1 MSEPDAFSAMTVSS
15 ARADR
20 GPERRPAAAKEQ
32 SREETDSR
40 HPRIDQKDLPD
51 AFQPVNRQIA
61 QTDALQRRESRR
73 KRRIG
78 HMRRRKS
85 VHGARREQKHPR
97 TKDERKSERID
108 LPRRHHV
115 VESRTHPCRQRRTE
129 HQRQP
134 HPDGIAHERR
144 KRAPHQHAVEA
155 PESLL
160 AVLGRKAEQIPR
172 HRGDGHAQQGAP
184 AHKSLSLGIGAPEN
198 ADHKQKSRPRAV
210 LKHHLPGTAQ
220 QNFDKIERASAGPSG
235 SSDRICH
242 TYNYLTVNKVSI
254 ATGTLRAAAC
264 P

>member
-1 MSEPDAFSAMTVSS
+1 MSEPDAFSATT
-15 ARADR
+15 
-20 GPERRPAAAKEQ
+20 
-32 SREETDSR
+32 EETDSR

-51 AFQPVNRQIA
+51 TFQPVNRQIA
-61 QTDALQRRESRR
+61 KTDALQRRESRR

-78 HMRRRKS
+78 HMRRRKP

-97 TKDERKSERID
+97 TKDERESERID

-129 HQRQP
+129 RQRQP

-172 HRGDGHAQQGAP
+172 HRGDGHAQQGVKPLAGEADGLVKRVGRLHAAYDGERARDP
-184 AHKSLSLGIGAPEN
+184 RARVCGHAADE
-198 ADHKQKSRPRAV
+198 ADHDARQKRAGQGQAAGG
-210 LKHHLPGTAQ
+210 LARHCLG
-220 QNFDKIERASAGPSG
+220 FDKLHRERHGDG
-235 SSDRICH
+235 QHDGRQCLHDCHFSSF
-242 TYNYLTVNKVSI
+242 L
-254 ATGTLRAAAC
+254 
-264 P
+264 